1 VPGIS
6 YTEARPHALVDAMA
20 WLGGLRMNGSVRI
33 LGIPG
38 SLRKASFNR
47 AALRA
52 AAELLPPDAS
62 LEIFDL
68 EGIPPFSEDDE
79 QSLPPR
85 VAGLKA
91 RIREADAIL
100 IATPEYN
107 YSVPGVLKNAI
118 DWASRPYGDSAW
130 EGKPVAIMG
139 ASVGATGT
147 ARAQYHLRQTF
158 VFLNM
163 HPLNRPEVMISNA
176 AERFDADG
184 RLVDPTSRSRVER
197 LLAELV
203 VWSRRLGKGS

>member
-1 VPGIS
+1 
-6 YTEARPHALVDAMA
+6 MA

-52 AAELLPPDAS
+52 AQELLPPDAS

-176 AERFDADG
+176 AQRFDADG
-184 RLVDPTSRSRVER
+184 RLVDPTFRSRVER